1 MGVATGSIIL
11 AELLSEV
18 RTGDILVMRRPEP
31 ISQVIRWMDDSHA
44 DRPVDVSHSMLV
56 LSGGDDPEGFSV
68 WPLAD
73 ADEGVVSD
81 VVISPL
87 RWLTRPYDRV
97 VVLRHKTL
105 AALDEASADSLV
117 APVVDRARAFLP
129 AGQRGSVAF
138 DDKQL
143 YAKALAFIGPSLRG
157 ARGRLASLVM
167 RRLDQE
173 IRADGAEKVVCP
185 ELIMRA
191 FNEGDGALAITTSPT
206 LPAGM
211 GSTRA
216 LDDAE
221 PVGFDGDLSEVAW
234 NSLKRELQVAACA
247 IAADLLARTTLAP
260 PETSAAPSDQM
271 IEYTTPGDLQRSAD
285 LVVVGAWEAWT
296 GRIDDVWSLP
306 GGRKA
311 VKQERLA
318 GPSAPPLD

>member
-1 MGVATGSIIL
+1 MGGTGSTVL
-11 AELLSEV
+11 AEMLAEV
-18 RTGDILVMRRPEP
+18 RAGDILVMRRPEP
-31 ISQVIRWMDDSHA
+31 ISQVIRWMDDSRPG
-44 DRPVDVSHSMLV
+44 RPVDVSHSMLA

-68 WPLAD
+68 WPLPD

-87 RWLTRPYDRV
+87 RWLARPYDRV
-97 VVLRHKTL
+97 VVLRHKKL
-105 AALDEASADSLV
+105 AALDEASADRLV
-117 APVVDRARAFLP
+117 APVVDRARSFLP
-129 AGQRGSVAF
+129 AGRRGCVAF

-143 YAKALAFIGPSLRG
+143 YAKALAYIEPSLRG

-173 IRADGAEKVVCP
+173 IRADGADRVVCP

-191 FNEGDGALAITTSPT
+191 FNAGDGGLTITTSPT

-211 GSTRA
+211 GSARA
-216 LDDAE
+216 LDTAE

-285 LVVVGAWEAWT
+285 LVIVGAWAAWT

-311 VKQERLA
+311 VTQERLA
-318 GPSAPPLD
+318 GPGAPPLG